1 MTKEDAFRDCKIG
14 LTPKTRR
21 TKGKNRIILTVK
33 KWRLTDSANTLARY
47 SQQSRN
53 GESPLSLIKT
63 VYENPQKWSEAEYS
77 PPRNMNKTRMPTL
90 TTPL

>member
-1 MTKEDAFRDCKIG
+1 MHS
-14 LTPKTRR
+14 
-21 TKGKNRIILTVK
+21 RIARSASHPEQENKREEQDHLNSEEMVFD
-33 KWRLTDSANTLARY
+33 RLNINTLARY
-47 SQQSRN
+47 SQQRRN
-53 GESPLSLIKT
+53 GESPLNLIKT